1 MRKRLKKNKYYSELL
16 EAADLNDLIDG
27 EDETE
32 EADAYDASLPDE
44 GAEYDA
50 APAEAEEE
58 DGEDPMIRT
67 VRAVLLLIAL
77 FTLAELLIVLFFI
90 GGEDF
95 TFGSLKLS
103 CALGLIAGGCAAAVF
118 FLLMK
123 RQVETVTAMP
133 SQTAKN
139 RLKLGSILRIL
150 AVAAM
155 AVLFAFIKVIHP
167 LTFLI
172 GVLNL
177 KFAALAA
184 PLLDKFLKK
193 G

>member
-16 EAADLNDLIDG
+16 EAADLSDLIDG

-50 APAEAEEE
+50 APAETEEE
-58 DGEDPMIRT
+58 DGEDPMTRT
-67 VRAVLLLIAL
+67 VRAVLMLIVF

-133 SQTAKN
+133 SQSAKN

-155 AVLFAFIKVIHP
+155 TVLFAFTKVIHP
-167 LTFLI
+167 LAFLI

>member
-1 MRKRLKKNKYYSELL
+1 M
-16 EAADLNDLIDG
+16 
-27 EDETE
+27 T
-32 EADAYDASLPDE
+32 
-44 GAEYDA
+44 
-50 APAEAEEE
+50 
-58 DGEDPMIRT
+58 RT
-67 VRAVLLLIAL
+67 VRAVLMLIVF

-133 SQTAKN
+133 SQSAKN

-155 AVLFAFIKVIHP
+155 AVLFAFTKVIHP
-167 LTFLI
+167 LAFLI